1 MNRTVVLAVFLT
13 SLISVPAYA
22 ESKPFI
28 ETRIINP
35 DLANLAAM
43 SAASK
48 CAESGY
54 QVAVAIVDRSGT
66 LQSFMRHPLAGS
78 HTVDVS
84 INKAMTAASFKT
96 ATKEMMLN
104 PRLKQLN
111 SVEGVL
117 MIGGGIPI
125 LIGGHFY
132 GGIGVSGAP
141 GEKMSGDNDHACAE
155 AGIESISEAIE
166 FSD

>member
-1 MNRTVVLAVFLT
+1 MNRIVSLVVFPAVLASGL
-13 SLISVPAYA
+13 AYA
-22 ESKPFI
+22 ESKPYI
-28 ETRIINP
+28 ETRSINP
-35 DLANLAAM
+35 ELANKAVMA
-43 SAASK
+43 AASK

-54 QVAVAIVDRSGT
+54 QVAVALVDRSGI
-66 LQSFMRHPLAGS
+66 LQAFMRHPLAGA

-84 INKAMTAASFKT
+84 KTKASTAASFKT
-96 ATKEMMLN
+96 STMDMMLN

-111 SVEGVL
+111 YAEGVL
-117 MIGGGIPI
+117 MIGGGMPI

-141 GEKMSGDNDHACAE
+141 GEKMSGDNDHECAK
-155 AGIESISEAIE
+155 AGIESISEVIE